1 MALSLHSRVPART
14 ACRAG
19 TPVLQSVIRRPY
31 SWIFENGID
40 RIQVPVAR

>member
-19 TPVLQSVIRRPY
+19 TAVFEPVLRRSY
-31 SWIFENGID
+31 SWIFEKGID